1 MHCDYYSLCAVALSS
16 RALFAFVYP
25 AGSIGFF
32 WLPAKLMSKCHPHAT
47 MIQISY
53 FLSALVCLSVL
64 TSPRRPRSSS
74 SSVCCLKASNEI
86 HTKQDG
92 RRFCLLF
99 FCSVSVCFSFIFP
112 LAPFSRSLLSPSIC
126 PSHFFLSA
134 DSILWVLFFHCVR
147 FYSLLLFAFCVPP
160 LQLFLSIHV
169 SAYLADSVH
178 YQNGKCISALLFFQC
193 PAAILKN
200 VFTRDEVCVN
210 APVTHT
216 HTVIGNTECSNEVIK
231 SLEKQ

>member
-47 MIQISY
+47 MIQMSY

-160 LQLFLSIHV
+160 PSSYFFRYMCLHTWQTVYITKMGNAFLLCSF
-169 SAYLADSVH
+169 S
-178 YQNGKCISALLFFQC
+178 SALQ
-193 PAAILKN
+193 P
-200 VFTRDEVCVN
+200 
-210 APVTHT
+210 
-216 HTVIGNTECSNEVIK
+216 S
-231 SLEKQ
+231 